1 MAQVFSVLG
10 TLCAVGVVALSL
22 GMHWYVKKR
31 ADVEPE
37 RAGQVVLRGSLART
51 LLCVAA
57 AAFFLLS
64 SVIKS

>member
-10 TLCAVGVVALSL
+10 IACAVCVVVLSL

-51 LLCVAA
+51 LLCVLA

-64 SVIKS
+64 SVL

>member
-10 TLCAVGVVALSL
+10 IACAVCVVLLSL

-31 ADVEPE
+31 ADIEPE

-51 LLCVAA
+51 LLCVLA

-64 SVIKS
+64 SVIG

>member
-1 MAQVFSVLG
+1 MLG
-10 TLCAVGVVALSL
+10 VACAVCVVLLSL

-51 LLCVAA
+51 LLCVLA

-64 SVIKS
+64 SVIG

>member
-10 TLCAVGVVALSL
+10 MVCVVCVIAVSV

-31 ADVEPE
+31 AELEPE
-37 RAGQVVLRGSLART
+37 RAEQIVLRGSLART

-57 AAFFLLS
+57 AVFFLLS
-64 SVIKS
+64 SAI

>member
-10 TLCAVGVVALSL
+10 VACAVCVVLLSL

-31 ADVEPE
+31 ADIEPE

-51 LLCVAA
+51 LLCVLA

-64 SVIKS
+64 SVIG

>member
-10 TLCAVGVVALSL
+10 VACAVCVVVLSL

-31 ADVEPE
+31 ADIEPE

-51 LLCVAA
+51 LLCVLA

-64 SVIKS
+64 SVIG

>member
-1 MAQVFSVLG
+1 MAQVFTVLG
-10 TLCAVGVVALSL
+10 IACAVCVVLLSL

-31 ADVEPE
+31 ADIEPE

-51 LLCVAA
+51 LLCVLA

-64 SVIKS
+64 SVIG

>member
-10 TLCAVGVVALSL
+10 TLCAVCVVALSL

-37 RAGQVVLRGSLART
+37 RAGRWCCAARSRARCCAWP
-51 LLCVAA
+51 LQHFSCCPA
-57 AAFFLLS
+57 S
-64 SVIKS
+64 

>member
-1 MAQVFSVLG
+1 MAQVFTVLG
-10 TLCAVGVVALSL
+10 IACAVCVVLLSL

-51 LLCVAA
+51 LLCVLA

-64 SVIKS
+64 SVIG